1 MTIRKA
7 TPQPVQS
14 RARETVEAVIQV
26 TNEALK
32 AGGEAAVRIQEIS
45 AASHVSVGSIYHHFG
60 DREGLIRATYVHNFS
75 SAIAEDIQRA
85 KRWWQNIH
93 NASELA
99 SHRAEMQ
106 DFLNSHFKHQSPLER
121 AAIIGNSAG
130 RPMLRDSLAE
140 VQHKLTDE
148 LSEVMQM
155 LHERGVLRSD
165 LKPRA
170 VAVMILGMLFGR
182 VVAMLDNDPV
192 DQQSWN
198 DAMLAAFSG
207 FFNT

>member
-14 RARETVEAVIQV
+14 RARDTVDSVIQV

-45 AASHVSVGSIYHHFG
+45 ATSHVSVGSIYHHFG

-99 SHRAEMQ
+99 THRVEMEE
-106 DFLNSHFKHQSPLER
+106 FLNSHFEHQSPLER
-121 AAIIGNSAG
+121 AAIIGNSVG
-130 RPMLRDSLAE
+130 RPLLRESLAE

-148 LSEVMQM
+148 LTEVMQM
-155 LHERGVLRSD
+155 LQDRGILRSA

-192 DQQSWN
+192 DQRSWN

-207 FFNT
+207 FFTA

>member
-1 MTIRKA
+1 MSIRKI
-7 TPQPVQS
+7 TPQPVQT
-14 RARETVEAVIQV
+14 RARETVEAVIHT

-75 SAIAEDIQRA
+75 AAIAEDIQRA

-93 NASELA
+93 TASELVE
-99 SHRAEMQ
+99 HRAEME
-106 DFLNSHFKHQSPLER
+106 DFLNLHFQHQSPLER

-130 RPMLRDSLAE
+130 RPLLRESLAD
-140 VQHKLTDE
+140 VQHQLTDE
-148 LSEVMQM
+148 LTDVMQM
-155 LHERGVLRSD
+155 LQTRNILRSD

-170 VAVMILGMLFGR
+170 VSVMILGMLFGR

-192 DQQSWN
+192 DQHSWN
-198 DAMLAAFSG
+198 QAMLAAFSG
-207 FFNT
+207 FFAA